1 MSLTVTET
9 MTSDISSE
17 NTNSGFHTLSDKW
30 SLYAHLPH
38 DTDWSINSYKQI
50 LEFSHLEEGIT
61 LFEAIPEKMTQNCML
76 FLMKNNIKPTW
87 EDPENR
93 NGGSYS
99 FKVAIQNV
107 HRCWRN
113 LCYLIMG
120 QSITND
126 KEFYDNINGVTI
138 SPKRNFCIIK
148 IWTRNSDYKMTDHNG
163 NLYLTTKITALH
175 DLPDLDVEGAQFK
188 KHNPIN

>member
-1 MSLTVTET
+1 MSLTTTEN

-17 NTNSGFHTLSDKW
+17 KNLTTDFHPLSDKW

-50 LEFSHLEEGIT
+50 LEFNYLEHGIT

-76 FLMKNNIKPTW
+76 FLMKNDIKPTW

-93 NGGSYS
+93 NGGSFS
-99 FKVAIQNV
+99 FKVAIHDV
-107 HRCWRN
+107 HECWRD
-113 LCYLIMG
+113 LCYLIIG
-120 QSITND
+120 ESITND
-126 KEFYDNINGVTI
+126 KDFLKNINGVTI

-148 IWTRNSDYKMTDHNG
+148 IWTKDSGISTLA
-163 NLYLTTKITALH
+163 NLVGISKLNVKE
-175 DLPDLDVEGAQFK
+175 VQFK

>member
-1 MSLTVTET
+1 MSLTTTET

-17 NTNSGFHTLSDKW
+17 NVNSGFHLLSDKW
-30 SLYAHLPH
+30 ALYAHLPH
-38 DTDWSINSYKQI
+38 DTDWSINSYKEI
-50 LEFSHLEEGIT
+50 LKFEYLEEGIT

-76 FLMKNNIKPTW
+76 FLMKNDIKPTW

-107 HRCWRN
+107 DQCWRN
-113 LCYLIMG
+113 LCHLIMG
-120 QSITND
+120 KSITDDN
-126 KEFYDNINGVTI
+126 EFYNNINGVTI

-148 IWTRNSDYKMTDHNG
+148 IWTRNSDYKMTDHNS
-163 NLYLTTKITALH
+163 NMYLKRKITALQH
-175 DLPDLDVEGAQFK
+175 LPDLDIGGAQFK
-188 KHNPIN
+188 KHNPVN